1 MEKDYNLGKTVLA
14 IDIGS
19 TKVCA
24 VIAEVGDHG
33 NDIHIT
39 GSGKAKSQGVRRGSI
54 TNIELAS
61 KSIKSAIAD
70 AKRMSGTDIKS
81 AVVSIS
87 GSYTKSLNSSGIVN
101 IPHKEISI
109 KEINRVM
116 HTALYNAN
124 IPNEYEVLHALPY
137 NFKVDEQ
144 DYIEDPLGMNATRLE
159 VETHIIT
166 TQKSNLHNLKKA
178 VKAAGVEVENVIL
191 SGYASAIATLNDDEK
206 ELGVAVIDM
215 GGSTCNIVVRSGN
228 SIKYNDFLGVGSNH
242 ITSDLS
248 MALHTPLNIAEK
260 VKMNYGSLNAPSNDL
275 IELPVIGDENS
286 THEVSLEVVHNVI
299 YARVEETLMIV
310 AQSIEKSRLKDHLG
324 AGIVLTGG
332 FSNMEGLRDLAVAIF
347 DNMPVRIGQPNELG
361 GLFSDVRGPEFSA
374 AIGLIKYAANSY
386 SSYEIDVNKQ
396 MRYRGETPSE
406 ENAFGSSLEEAMME
420 EPIPTMESQYEEP
433 EKSSNL
439 SGGLS
444 KFAKLPKMN
453 SNTKVA
459 EKKLEPKKDEN
470 SVVSKFWNWAT
481 QLF

>member
-1 MEKDYNLGKTVLA
+1 LSKTVLA

-24 VIAEVGDHG
+24 IIAEIGD
-33 NDIHIT
+33 NDSDIQIT
-39 GSGKAKSQGVRRGSI
+39 GSGKAKAQGVRRGSI

-61 KSIKSAIAD
+61 KSIKTAIAD
-70 AKRMSGTDIKS
+70 AKRMAGTDIKN

-87 GSYTKSLNSSGIVN
+87 GAYTKSLNSSGIVN
-101 IPHKEISI
+101 IPNKEISI

-144 DYIEDPLGMNATRLE
+144 DYIEDPLGMTATRLE

-191 SGYASAIATLNDDEK
+191 SGYASAIATLNTDEK
-206 ELGVAVIDM
+206 ELGVAVVDM
-215 GGSTCNIVVRSGN
+215 GGNTCNIVVHSGN

-260 VKMNYGSLNAPSNDL
+260 VKMNYGSLYAPSNDL
-275 IELPVIGDENS
+275 IELPIIGDENS

-299 YARVEETLMIV
+299 YARVEETLMII
-310 AQSIEKSRLKDHLG
+310 AQSIEKSRLKEHLG

-332 FSNMEGLRDLAVAIF
+332 FSNMEGLRELAVAIF
-347 DNMPVRIGQPNELG
+347 DNMPVRIGQPNEMG
-361 GLFSDVRGPEFSA
+361 GLFYDVKGGEYA
-374 AIGLIKYAANSY
+374 AAVGLIKYAADNY
-386 SSYEIDVNKQ
+386 STYEIDVNKR
-396 MRYRGETPSE
+396 MRHHGEVPLQDIVFET
-406 ENAFGSSLEEAMME
+406 ALEEAMAE
-420 EPIPTMESQYEEP
+420 EPIPVTPQNSEP
-433 EKSSNL
+433 ESRLSS
-439 SGGLS
+439 LS
-444 KFAKLPKMN
+444 KLAKLPKMSPQRERKPN
-453 SNTKVA
+453 ETG
-459 EKKLEPKKDEN
+459 
-470 SVVSKFWNWAT
+470 VVSKFWNWAT